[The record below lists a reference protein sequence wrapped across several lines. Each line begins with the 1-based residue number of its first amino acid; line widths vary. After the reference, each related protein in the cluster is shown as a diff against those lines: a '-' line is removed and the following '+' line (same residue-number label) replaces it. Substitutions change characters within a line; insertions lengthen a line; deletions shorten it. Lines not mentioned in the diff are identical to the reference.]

1 MFLELR
7 VITRLALAALGILL
21 VAWGLGM
28 PLVATF
34 GAEAEGRVTH
44 VRRQGGERG
53 EAVPNRYT
61 YAIAY
66 EFRLPDGTLAEGVTQ
81 RVGDAF
87 APRLSEGGRPL
98 KVRYLPSF
106 PRISTLGW
114 RWENAIENLIVAAVG
129 SLLIVLPWRS
139 RKGAEKRARRQA

>member
-1 MFLELR
+1 MIGR
-7 VITRLALAALGILL
+7 VVLSLLGILL
-21 VAWGLGM
+21 LVWGLGT
-28 PLVATF
+28 PLVAMF

-66 EFRLPDGTLAEGVTQ
+66 EFRLPDGTTAEGVTQ

-87 APRLSEGGRPL
+87 SPRLSEDGRPL
-98 KVRYLPSF
+98 KVRYLRHF

-114 RWENAIENLIVAAVG
+114 RWENAIENLIVGAVG
-129 SLLIVLPWRS
+129 GLLIVLPWRR
-139 RKGAEKRARRQA
+139 RKVAATRACRQA